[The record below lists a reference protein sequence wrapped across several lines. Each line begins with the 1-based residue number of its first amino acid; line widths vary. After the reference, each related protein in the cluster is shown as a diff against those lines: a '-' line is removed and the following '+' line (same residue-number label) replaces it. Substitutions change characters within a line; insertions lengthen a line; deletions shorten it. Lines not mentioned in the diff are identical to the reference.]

1 MVETSDRK
9 MTAVLSAPGELV
21 AILRQ
26 VVDLYNNGHQAAT
39 LNALQAAILRLQEQV
54 STEETLL
61 VAEPES
67 EEMESTFLKSWSDI
81 LSVEVYV
88 DTEIYPPIETSPTA
102 PNPSEH
108 PSEYQQAATN
118 YLQSWQEVAQQLGR
132 TPRLSPE
139 PALAPVRSPRL
150 RLRYRGDRPAIRQR
164 RFG

>member
-1 MVETSDRK
+1 MVETSDLK
-9 MTAVLSAPGELV
+9 MTAVLSAPRELV
-21 AILRQ
+21 AVLRQ

-54 STEETLL
+54 SAEETLL

-88 DTEIYPPIETSPTA
+88 DTEIYPSIETP
-102 PNPSEH
+102 PPG

-118 YLQSWQEVAQQLGR
+118 YLQGWQEVAQQLGR

-139 PALAPVRSPRL
+139 QVLTPVRVPRL
-150 RLRYRGDRPAIRQR
+150 RLRHRGDRPAIRQR
-164 RFG
+164 RFE